1 MFMCHYGDTASRWD
15 ASASNS
21 STVRSASPD
30 NIQQFAIQH
39 RQYEKSSSTSPLIT
53 PFWFPMNTNDDKNKS
68 SLLWMGQN
76 LQKRKDD
83 EDFIEIQYGETTR
96 NLQEDYELYRV

>member
-1 MFMCHYGDTASRWD
+1 MFMCHYGDTASRLD

-21 STVRSASPD
+21 STVRSASSE
-30 NIQQFAIQH
+30 NIQQCAIQH
-39 RQYEKSSSTSPLIT
+39 RQYEKASSTSPLIT